1 VIAALAQH
9 AVGSPLLNGGIFVFF
24 VLVTLVIVFRAS
36 HRTKTAADYYAAGR
50 SFTGPQN
57 GVAISGDYL
66 SAASFL
72 GIAGAIAVYGYD
84 GFLYSIGFLVA
95 WLVALLLV
103 AELLRNTGK
112 FTMGD
117 VLSFRMRRRPVRA
130 AAAVSTLVVSF
141 FYLLAQMAGAGGLVA
156 LLLNVTNKAGQALVV
171 AVVGLLM
178 IFYVLVG
185 GMRGT
190 TWVQI
195 VKATLL
201 IIGAGMLT
209 AWVLGSF
216 GLNLSALLG
225 EAAAKSS
232 HGQAVLAPGLQYGK
246 NTTTKLDFVS
256 LGLALVLGTAGLP
269 HILMRFYT
277 VPTARE
283 ARRTVVWAIWLIGI
297 FYLFSL
303 VIGYGAAALVDG
315 GPQRIA
321 AMPGQENS
329 AAPLLAYQLGGE
341 VLLGFISAVAF
352 ATILAVVAGL
362 TITASASFAHDVYAN
377 VIMHGNLDPDREV
390 RVARITAV
398 VIGALAVLGGIA
410 ALGQNVA
417 FLVAL
422 AFAVAASANLPTILY
437 SLFWKRFNTSG
448 VLWSMYGGL
457 ISSVLLIILSPAVS
471 GTAKS
476 MFPGV
481 DFAIFPLKNPAL
493 VSVPIA
499 FALGYLATVL
509 SKNDIADPEKFA
521 EMEVRALT
529 GAFAERSLGSPVDVV
544 PSQPTPPLRS
554 MPPARADRTPFS
566 SAGSSPAELTAN
578 PPELT
583 PDAPKNRVFRRR
595 AMIATGV
602 LAGLVVL
609 GVSVSMSR
617 VLAAPPQGADTTPQL
632 GPNTAADAGPEVA
645 IPALGG
651 IIQVGKSPAFV
662 AVSPNGRH
670 AYIANGKAQVVTV
683 VDTAVNQVTAT
694 IPIPAGPPQF
704 LAFAPDGRTLYIS
717 IFNDQRTI
725 HSIDVLDTASN
736 TVVATIPQPARPYLA
751 AVSRDGKRIYV
762 PNHDTASVS
771 VIGTDTNTVIAEVK
785 VAPNPHWVT
794 FSRDGTRAY
803 TANHESNVV
812 SVIDTTTLEVLATIP
827 VGASPHSIS
836 VHPNLPLVANVN
848 YDGGT
853 MSVIDTNTNKV
864 LATIPVGQH
873 PQDIAW
879 APDGRFAYVVNEG
892 SNSVTVINART
903 NQVTATIPT
912 GANPTSIAVL
922 PNGRQAFVSNLDGGT
937 LTVLELTG

>member
-1 VIAALAQH
+1 VVIQTVVIRAAAQ
-9 AVGSPLLNGGIFVFF
+9 GSLGQPLLNGGIFLFF

-36 HRTKTAADYYAAGR
+36 QRTRTAADYYAAGR

-130 AAAVSTLVVSF
+130 AAAISTLVVSL

-156 LLLNVTNKAGQALVV
+156 LLLNVTGKQAQALVV
-171 AVVGLLM
+171 AIVGLLM

-195 VKATLL
+195 VKAALL

-209 AWVLGSF
+209 AWALGSF

-225 EAAAKSS
+225 EAVAHAPKG
-232 HGQAVLAPGLQYGK
+232 HAILEPGLQWGK
-246 NTTTKLDFVS
+246 NTTTKIDFVS

-277 VPTARE
+277 VPTAKE

-303 VIGYGAAALVDG
+303 VIGYAAAALVDG
-315 GPQRIA
+315 GPKRISS
-321 AMPGQENS
+321 MPGQENS

-377 VIMHGNLDPDREV
+377 VIKRGNLDPDAEV

-398 VIGALAVLGGIA
+398 VIGVLAVLGGIA

-437 SLFWKRFNTSG
+437 SLFWRRFNTNG

-457 ISSVLLIILSPAVS
+457 ISCVVLIIFSPAVS
-471 GTAKS
+471 GDAKA
-476 MFPGV
+476 MFPHAH
-481 DFAIFPLKNPAL
+481 FAIFPLKNPAL
-493 VSVPIA
+493 ISVPLA
-499 FALGYLATVL
+499 FLLGYLATMFTRGD
-509 SKNDIADPEKFA
+509 SEDQARYA

-529 GAFAERSLGSPVDVV
+529 GAGAERSS
-544 PSQPTPPLRS
+544 STP
-554 MPPARADRTPFS
+554 A
-566 SAGSSPAELTAN
+566 
-578 PPELT
+578 
-583 PDAPKNRVFRRR
+583 
-595 AMIATGV
+595 
-602 LAGLVVL
+602 
-609 GVSVSMSR
+609 
-617 VLAAPPQGADTTPQL
+617 
-632 GPNTAADAGPEVA
+632 
-645 IPALGG
+645 
-651 IIQVGKSPAFV
+651 
-662 AVSPNGRH
+662 
-670 AYIANGKAQVVTV
+670 
-683 VDTAVNQVTAT
+683 
-694 IPIPAGPPQF
+694 
-704 LAFAPDGRTLYIS
+704 
-717 IFNDQRTI
+717 
-725 HSIDVLDTASN
+725 
-736 TVVATIPQPARPYLA
+736 
-751 AVSRDGKRIYV
+751 
-762 PNHDTASVS
+762 
-771 VIGTDTNTVIAEVK
+771 
-785 VAPNPHWVT
+785 
-794 FSRDGTRAY
+794 
-803 TANHESNVV
+803 
-812 SVIDTTTLEVLATIP
+812 
-827 VGASPHSIS
+827 
-836 VHPNLPLVANVN
+836 
-848 YDGGT
+848 
-853 MSVIDTNTNKV
+853 
-864 LATIPVGQH
+864 
-873 PQDIAW
+873 
-879 APDGRFAYVVNEG
+879 
-892 SNSVTVINART
+892 
-903 NQVTATIPT
+903 
-912 GANPTSIAVL
+912 
-922 PNGRQAFVSNLDGGT
+922 
-937 LTVLELTG
+937 